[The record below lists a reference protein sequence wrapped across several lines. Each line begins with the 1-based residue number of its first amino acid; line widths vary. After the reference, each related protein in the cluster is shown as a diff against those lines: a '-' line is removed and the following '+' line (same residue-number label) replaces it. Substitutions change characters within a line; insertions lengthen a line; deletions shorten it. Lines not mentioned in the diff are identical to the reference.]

1 MISLKKILIYGL
13 IVIGVYFLFKRC
25 LLVIVSYF
33 TALLFKPLI
42 NKITAFI
49 KSKYLKKII
58 TVIVFV
64 LIYLISLFIVFLS
77 IYYFI
82 DVLAFI
88 PDYLENIY
96 VELNKHQ
103 YLISLSKNFYQQI
116 QAFIQDLLTNCIGFI
131 INVFKNIL
139 SFIFFIFLHFVF
151 SLLFIFDDNLDK
163 RLSKYQEYNFLKEAI
178 IKTILALIKTY
189 FIIFMVTLI
198 CLYIG
203 FILINID
210 KAIMIAFLI
219 ALFDFFPI
227 LGIEMIMFPWITI
240 LALLNNIALAIK
252 LAIIYVI
259 TSIIRNIL
267 EPHLLSKQI
276 KLPVIYTFILTYI
289 ITKIIG
295 ILGLIVTPF
304 VIFIYQMIKNNK

>member
-1 MISLKKILIYGL
+1 M
-13 IVIGVYFLFKRC
+13 
-25 LLVIVSYF
+25 SYF
-33 TALLFKPLI
+33 TAMLLKPLI

-49 KSKYLKKII
+49 KNKYLKKII
-58 TVIVFV
+58 TIIVFV
-64 LIYLISLFIVFLS
+64 FIYLISILIVFLS

-103 YLISLSKNFYQQI
+103 YLISLSKSFYQQI

-131 INVFKNIL
+131 INIFKNIM
-139 SFIFFIFLHFVF
+139 SFIVCIFLHFIF
-151 SLLFIFDDNLDK
+151 SLLFIFEGSLDK
-163 RLSKYQEYNFLKEAI
+163 RLSKYQEYSFLKEAI
-178 IKTILALIKTY
+178 IKTVLALIKTY
-189 FIIFMVTLI
+189 LIIFIVTLV
-198 CLYIG
+198 CLCIG
-203 FILINID
+203 FIIIDID
-210 KAIMIAFLI
+210 KAFIIAFLI

-227 LGIEMIMFPWITI
+227 LGIEMIMFPWIII

-252 LAIIYVI
+252 LASIYVI

-276 KLPVIYTFILTYI
+276 KLPIIYTFILTYI
-289 ITKIIG
+289 MTKIIG
-295 ILGLIVTPF
+295 VLGLIVTPF
-304 VIFIYQMIKNNK
+304 ILFIYQMIKNNN